1 MQRRL
6 KKSVVYGLYGLAFC
20 LMLGGL
26 FFIESTSGEEN
37 FASVDEEY
45 QYVSKNILDKVKED
59 IPVVASETEKT
70 TINRPYTNESVKIVK
85 DYYNTSDDEATQKN
99 SLIYYEDTYIQ
110 SSGVSYGLEEQFDV
124 VAILDGSVKEVK
136 EDNILGNI
144 ITIEHDNG
152 IISTYQS
159 VSDITVK
166 KGDTV
171 KQGDVI
177 AKSSTSNI
185 SADLGNHLYFEL
197 VINGA
202 NVDPED
208 YFDVSIDEV

>member
-20 LMLGGL
+20 FMLGGL
-26 FFIESTSGEEN
+26 FFIESTSKDDK
-37 FASVDEEY
+37 FSSSDEEY
-45 QYVSKNILDKVKED
+45 QYVSKNILDEVKDD
-59 IPVVASETEKT
+59 IPVVANEDEKV
-70 TINRPYTNESVKIVK
+70 INRPYTNESVKIVK
-85 DYYNTSDDEATQKN
+85 DYYNSNDDEATQKN

-124 VAILDGSVKEVK
+124 VAILDGSVTEVS
-136 EDNILGNI
+136 EDNLLGNI

-208 YFDVSIDEV
+208 YFDKSIDEV